1 MSKYTP
7 EIVKAITDL
16 IEQDSFTIAEICEK
30 VGISQSIYYEWQ
42 DTKSEFLEN
51 IKRAEKKYLNKI
63 KANARKS
70 LNKLVEGYEYEE
82 KSTTFIDDGAGKPKI
97 KETKTVK
104 KHIPPN
110 AVSVIFALKNTNPE
124 DFKDRQE
131 VDLTSGG
138 KKLVFGLQIDPE
150 DQE

>member
-1 MSKYTP
+1 MKYTP

-16 IEQDSFTIAEICEK
+16 IEKDSYKVEEICEIVK
-30 VGISQSIYYEWQ
+30 ISKDTYYRWLNENP
-42 DTKSEFLEN
+42 DFSDALKKAETKFLQ
-51 IKRAEKKYLNKI
+51 KI

-82 KSTTFIDDGAGKPKI
+82 KSTTYIDDGSGKQKI

-104 KHIPPN
+104 KHVSPN

-138 KKLVFGLQIDPE
+138 KILKIGYGEESPVT
-150 DQE
+150 